1 MTQFLLLHLL
11 TVRKQGFW
19 HWNYANKNVY
29 SEGNCRTLCGHL
41 HSPVFCRWGGLCAH
55 CSWMGSV
62 HLPFPGWMCLFPGG
76 KRLYSSETHL
86 SKTNLP
92 PPSLSPSLSGEN
104 NPITFV
110 SLDQVPGIVCLYTLS
125 HTHTHTP
132 LWVPVPMA
140 LSSSICSSWAWTP
153 HLRKHSSVGRAPCSL
168 FPVSRLDLRE
178 ARNIWKAS
186 SESEV

>member
-1 MTQFLLLHLL
+1 MCIQKET
-11 TVRKQGFW
+11 
-19 HWNYANKNVY
+19 A
-29 SEGNCRTLCGHL
+29 
-41 HSPVFCRWGGLCAH
+41 GLCAVTYTVLF
-55 CSWMGSV
+55 SV
-62 HLPFPGWMCLFPGG
+62 DEGGRVLTVHEWARYTCHFQVECVYFRVEKDFIHQKPTFPKPTSL
-76 KRLYSSETHL
+76 
-86 SKTNLP
+86 